1 VSAGA
6 AGPGLASLADGA
18 KLDDEGLKACCADAY
33 ANPAVRWLLG
43 EELHPGGAATTRRT
57 LELAGLRAGERLLDV
72 AAGSGASAILAAREL
87 GVEALGVEY
96 GGGAVEA
103 ARADAAAAGLGA
115 SVGFLQGDAEGLPVK
130 DGSFDVVLC
139 ECSLC
144 TFPDKARAV
153 AEFRRA
159 LRPGGRLALSDVV
172 AEAGTL
178 PPQLSGA
185 MATVACV
192 GGALPLPSYEEL
204 LTAGGFSVA
213 RRELLGEDADL
224 FSRGIEERLRGARL
238 LGIAPPEGAP
248 LGIEEAIE
256 AVRMARRAIA
266 DGLLSYAIIIAE
278 ASQTSSSTTTAVPIR
293 SQP

>member
-1 VSAGA
+1 MNDA
-6 AGPGLASLADGA
+6 
-18 KLDDEGLKACCADAY
+18 ELKAYCADAY

-96 GGGAVEA
+96 GEGAVEA
-103 ARADAAAAGLGA
+103 ARADAATAGLGA
-115 SVGFLQGDAEGLPVK
+115 SVGFLQGDAEGLPVE
-130 DGSFDVVLC
+130 DGAFDVALC

-172 AEAGTL
+172 AETGAL
-178 PPQLSGA
+178 PAVLRGA

-192 GGALPLPSYEEL
+192 GGALPLPGYEEL

-224 FSRGIEERLRGARL
+224 FARGIEERLRGARL
-238 LGIAPPEGAP
+238 LGIAPPEGAS

-266 DGLLSYAIIIAE
+266 DGLLSYAIVVAE
-278 ASQTSSSTTTAVPIR
+278 AS
-293 SQP
+293 